1 MAGTSCGENELWRER
16 VEARAKCGESQ
27 PTGDDLR
34 QYQKLAMTGEGENEL
49 RRERVATSCV
59 ESQSGIGAGVALIP
73 NAGSDWRGR
82 MRKFLIF
89 ISYNYSYS

>member
-49 RRERVATSCV
+49 RRERVAARTSCDELRREPV
-59 ESQSGIGAGVALIP
+59 WNWGWSCFNTKCRQRLARAYEKILDIH
-73 NAGSDWRGR
+73 
-82 MRKFLIF
+82 FL
-89 ISYNYSYS
+89 